1 MAKGNDGGG
10 DLELAAR
17 DRAVQRYCVE
27 RRRRRRSKSAACRTA
42 GSAQTNASPP
52 ARPRSA
58 NHES

>member
-42 GSAQTNASPP
+42 GSAQTNASPL
-52 ARPRSA
+52 ARPR
-58 NHES
+58 